1 MAVSFRAPDGRLQ
14 SFNTVLNQNLLLAPL
29 HGELSAPPDVTAWLD
44 RRRSIGK
51 NSYWPQVNRILR
63 VKRLEQ
69 IWKGWLAFPPLHH
82 FTS

>member
-1 MAVSFRAPDGRLQ
+1 MEVSFRDPDGRLQ
-14 SFNTVLNQNLLLAPL
+14 SFNNVLNQDLLLAPL
-29 HGELSAPPDVTAWLD
+29 RGELSAPPDVTAGLD

-69 IWKGWLAFPPLHH
+69 IWKRWLAFPPLHH